1 MKYDNNNTKNN
12 GIKMF
17 SNMDH
22 DITAEIMLSSF
33 PDENNNNKE
42 GQLMFNDGLHVI
54 LNQGDMVIY
63 SNLTEHNI
71 NKISSE
77 NTVLYKIIIHMKI
90 NKD

>member
-1 MKYDNNNTKNN
+1 MLSLLEHGNNN
-12 GIKMF
+12 
-17 SNMDH
+17 SR
-22 DITAEIMLSSF
+22 
-33 PDENNNNKE
+33 E

-54 LNQGDMVIY
+54 LNQGDMVLY
-63 SNLTEHNI
+63 SNLTQHNI